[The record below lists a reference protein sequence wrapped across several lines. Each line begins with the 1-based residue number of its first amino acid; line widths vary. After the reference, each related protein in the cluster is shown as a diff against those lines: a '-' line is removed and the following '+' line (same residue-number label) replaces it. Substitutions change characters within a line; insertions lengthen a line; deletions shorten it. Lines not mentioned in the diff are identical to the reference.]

1 MRGEG
6 GGAEKPAGP
15 EYRGRGRGGRDRGL
29 EENLRHRGT
38 VLPIGARMT
47 EKYLPPCRPML
58 MNSNSKVL

>member
-15 EYRGRGRGGRDRGL
+15 EYRDRGRGL
-29 EENLRHRGT
+29 EENPRHRGT
-38 VLPIGARMT
+38 VLPIGSRMT

-58 MNSNSKVL
+58 MSSNSKVS